1 MSGTWLTAHDS
12 SLLTILKAQ
21 AACLTVHR
29 IKTLV
34 QHALHIPDQRANSYK
49 TWNHAIIYEEI
60 MSFLIDMDKESDPMF

>member
-29 IKTLV
+29 IKTVV

-49 TWNHAIIYEEI
+49 T
-60 MSFLIDMDKESDPMF
+60 